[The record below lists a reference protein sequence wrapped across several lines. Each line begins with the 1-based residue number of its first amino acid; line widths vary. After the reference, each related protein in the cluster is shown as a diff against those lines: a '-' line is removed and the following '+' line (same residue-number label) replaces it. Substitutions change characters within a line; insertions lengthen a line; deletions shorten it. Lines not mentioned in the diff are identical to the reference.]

1 MYGFDE
7 HHRAF
12 ETLTTAGYFML
23 YRSIVKAPS
32 EPAGEQ
38 HTLSAARDSHGS
50 RGINGIPGAWDIFGE
65 REYQPASTMQ
75 RRIRPLIKDSP
86 DPVEQFPGV
95 THQAAGFFAAKLVQT
110 MPEKVPGIARLGI
123 VGSTIFLACMA
134 RRKLPIRTLKSV
146 SANSGQAESPFREG
160 PSVLLIVTTA
170 RILP

>member
-1 MYGFDE
+1 MAPGE
-7 HHRAF
+7 
-12 ETLTTAGYFML
+12 LTAYPVIG
-23 YRSIVKAPS
+23 
-32 EPAGEQ
+32 
-38 HTLSAARDSHGS
+38 
-50 RGINGIPGAWDIFGE
+50 DIFGE
-65 REYQPASTMQ
+65 RKYQPASTMR

-86 DPVEQFPGV
+86 DPVEQFLGV

-123 VGSTIFLACMA
+123 VGSIIFLARMA
-134 RRKLPIRTLKSV
+134 RRKLPIRTLKRV